1 MHFYL
6 AVGFVLFFVVH
17 ILQVVKAGWKNFRS
31 MIVGYDLVVIE
42 PTSTKVTQEVTTDGT
57 EPADAAV
64 HALI

>member
-42 PTSTKVTQEVTTDGT
+42 SPETSAPEAVTTNGT
-57 EPADAAV
+57 DPADAAV
-64 HALI
+64 HALV